1 PPGDPA
7 AADALPRAAP
17 GALPGAGRLP
27 SRHARPPGA
36 DRHRGRAARPQPR
49 ALRRRHAEARR
60 RHGRSP
66 APSGRGAFPQGAP
79 ARLLCRQARHDA
91 GPPQRPRQARHRRHG
106 RTPDPPART
115 HRGQAPAR
123 VHAAADPRNPLRP
136 GILGR
141 VAFRPLLPQA
151 DRHDAAGIPSRAR
164 RLAGALT
171 LYQLW
176 RCRRPG
182 GVVRSR
188 MRRRDT
194 IIKGARAVW
203 RILDPRHWPAPL
215 LAGLRA
221 CGCTVAY
228 AAALLLSLVWL
239 SSALATLK
247 SPLLDLGK
255 PPVGDAIIAFSH
267 HLSLS
272 PIGIF
277 MLAHLLVALKLVLG
291 TLLLLGVGEGIH
303 GRLRGSP
310 GSRDILDLALF
321 VSAIGSIVA
330 AFPVLAETN

>member
-1 PPGDPA
+1 
-7 AADALPRAAP
+7 
-17 GALPGAGRLP
+17 
-27 SRHARPPGA
+27 
-36 DRHRGRAARPQPR
+36 
-49 ALRRRHAEARR
+49 
-60 RHGRSP
+60 
-66 APSGRGAFPQGAP
+66 
-79 ARLLCRQARHDA
+79 
-91 GPPQRPRQARHRRHG
+91 
-106 RTPDPPART
+106 
-115 HRGQAPAR
+115 
-123 VHAAADPRNPLRP
+123 
-136 GILGR
+136 
-141 VAFRPLLPQA
+141 
-151 DRHDAAGIPSRAR
+151 
-164 RLAGALT
+164 
-171 LYQLW
+171 
-176 RCRRPG
+176 
-182 GVVRSR
+182 

-255 PPVGDAIIAFSH
+255 PHVGDAIIAFSH

-330 AFPVLAETN
+330 AFPVLAETNGLHEIIGELMLCVIASALAGVTPPRHEPAENRATYAAVENFGGVSLPGSFRPATSFLWNRRKTWVPGTRPGRTPESIPPCSGPARPGSQTLP